1 MLTCFKPLGNR
12 YGPQLDCSQFM
23 QPLKILALAAVAFCS
38 AALGASL
45 KEFVP
50 GDIWPDDQGAHI
62 NAHGGGILLH
72 QGVYYWFGEHKI
84 AGGAGNRAHVGV
96 GVYSSR
102 DLYNWKNEGIA
113 LAVSQDPKSEI
124 AEGCIIERPKV
135 IYNAATRKFVMWF
148 HLEFKGAEYRAARS
162 AVAVADKPE
171 GPYTFLHSIRPN
183 AGKWPLIAP
192 AEGGAPREAK
202 SEDFSAE
209 RAPDRFFLRDFVGGQ
224 MARDMTLFVDDD
236 GRAYHVYSS
245 ENNATL
251 HISLLTP
258 DYLKPSG
265 RYVRVFPGAS
275 NEAPAIFKKG
285 GRYFLITSG
294 CTGWDP
300 NAARLAVA
308 DSISGPWTALPNP
321 VRGTKDQASKTFDSQ
336 GTYVLPAPG
345 HPGEF
350 IFMADRWHPDNAID
364 GRYVWLPIRWED
376 GRPVLKWLDRWDLS
390 VFDRK

>member
-1 MLTCFKPLGNR
+1 
-12 YGPQLDCSQFM
+12 M
-23 QPLKILALAAVAFCS
+23 QPLKILALAAIAFCS
-38 AALGASL
+38 AALGAPL
-45 KEFVP
+45 KEFAP

-84 AGGAGNRAHVGV
+84 AGNAGNYAHVGV
-96 GVYSSR
+96 GVYSSK

-113 LAVSQDPKSEI
+113 LEVSKDPKSEI

-135 IYNAATRKFVMWF
+135 IYNAVTRKFVMWF
-148 HLEFKGAEYRAARS
+148 HLEFKGAEYRSARS

-171 GPYTFLHSIRPN
+171 GPYTFLHSFRPN
-183 AGKWPLIAP
+183 AGKWPLIVP
-192 AEGGAPREAK
+192 AAGGAPREAK
-202 SEDFSAE
+202 PEDFSAE
-209 RAPDRFFLRDFVGGQ
+209 REPDRFLLRDFEGGQ

-251 HISLLTP
+251 QISLLTP
-258 DYLKPSG
+258 DYLKPAG
-265 RYVRVFPGAS
+265 RYIRVFPGAF
-275 NEAPAIFKKG
+275 NEAPVIFKKD

-308 DSISGPWTALPNP
+308 DYIDGPWTALPNP
-321 VRGTKDQASKTFDSQ
+321 VRGTKEQVNTTFDSQ

-345 HPGEF
+345 RPGEF
-350 IFMADRWHPDNAID
+350 IFMADRWRPDNAID